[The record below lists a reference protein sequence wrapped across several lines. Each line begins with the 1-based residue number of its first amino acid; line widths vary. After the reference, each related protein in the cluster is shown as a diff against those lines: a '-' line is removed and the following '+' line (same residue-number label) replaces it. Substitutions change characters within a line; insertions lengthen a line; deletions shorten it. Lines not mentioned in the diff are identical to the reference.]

1 MDASSVFN
9 AGFLTALF
17 ASGVRQSVP
26 LIYGSVGDT
35 LSEKAGVMG
44 ICIEGE
50 MLFGAFFSYL
60 FALRTGSLWAGVL
73 MGAAAGMLS
82 SVIVAVWSVLL
93 RQDQAIVGI
102 MFNIFAMGFTN
113 FLNRLIFGTSNAN
126 ISVETFSHIPIPG
139 LSKLPL
145 IGDVF
150 FNQDIL
156 TYLSV
161 LLAAAVYFVLA
172 KTKLGLRLAAAG
184 ENPKAAQACGI
195 RVARFRF
202 LSYLFCG
209 FSAGV
214 AGASLTLSSVG
225 TFTEAISAG
234 RGFICLAIVIL
245 ARWNPLMAVVA
256 AFGFGSIQALQIRLQ
271 VLGSSLPYQFFVA
284 LPYLITVL
292 VLVLAGRNIRAPQ
305 ELGIPFERERR

>member
-1 MDASSVFN
+1 MNSSSIFN
-9 AGFLTALF
+9 SAFLMALF
-17 ASGVRQSVP
+17 ASGVRQSIP

-35 LSEKAGVMG
+35 LSEKAGAIG
-44 ICIEGE
+44 ICLEGE

-60 FALRTGSLWAGVL
+60 FALQTGSLWVGVL
-73 MGAAAGMLS
+73 MGAVAGMLS

-93 RQDQAIVGI
+93 RQDQSIVGI
-102 MFNIFAMGFTN
+102 MFNILALGFTN

-126 ISVETFSHIPIPG
+126 ISVETFQPIAIPG
-139 LSKLPL
+139 LSKIPFV
-145 IGDVF
+145 GDIF

-161 LLAAAVYFVLA
+161 LLAVALYFVLK
-172 KTKLGLRLAAAG
+172 KTKLGLQLIAVG
-184 ENPKAAQACGI
+184 ENPKAAQASGI
-195 RVARFRF
+195 RVFRFRF

-209 FSAGV
+209 FTTGI

-225 TFTEAISAG
+225 TFTESISAG

-245 ARWNPLMAVVA
+245 ARWNPLTAVAA

-284 LPYLITVL
+284 LPYLITIL
-292 VLVLAGRNIRAPQ
+292 VLVLAGHNIQAPR
-305 ELGIPFERERR
+305 ELGIPFEKESR